1 MTFQQLKHIIQFDS
15 TDQLREAL
23 DNQSIDFDIN
33 QYDDENSWRDIQY
46 GPESREK
53 WGYEQTKK
61 GVVHYAIDRG
71 NRDILSILSDQSNVN
86 LNLEFFYEYQVQID
100 SCEVGGGAVRSEPH
114 PDNKTVQLTPVEY
127 AFRNNKNDMAALL
140 IQKGSNFSADK
151 VKLDQLVNVFQRLS
165 KEASNDTQN
174 EIKHSLANVLTQLYS
189 QNVSER
195 NHSVTATT
203 SSQTTSAATLAQ
215 SYSQSISGRETSMEE
230 GDNKRPR
237 TSFS

>member
-1 MTFQQLKHIIQFDS
+1 MTFEQVKHIIQFDS
-15 TDQLREAL
+15 SDQLREAL
-23 DNQSIDFDIN
+23 DNRSIDFDIN
-33 QYDDENSWRDIQY
+33 QYDDENSWRNIQY

-71 NRDILSILSDQSNVN
+71 DQDILNILSEQPNID

-100 SCEVGGGAVRSEPH
+100 SCEIGGGAVRSEPH

-127 AFRNNKNDMAALL
+127 AFQNNQNDMAFLL

-165 KEASNDTQN
+165 EQAGNDTRN
-174 EIKHSLANVLTQLYS
+174 EIKRSLAHVLTHFYS
-189 QNVSER
+189 LNTSER
-195 NHSVTATT
+195 NDTATARA
-203 SSQTTSAATLAQ
+203 SSQATSAASLAQ
-215 SYSQSISGRETSMEE
+215 SYSQFMRGGETSVEE
-230 GDNKRPR
+230 RGDKRPR
-237 TSFS
+237 ISFS

>member
-1 MTFQQLKHIIQFDS
+1 MTLQQLKHIIQFDS

-33 QYDDENSWRDIQY
+33 QYETSTREIHHETQ
-46 GPESREK
+46 SREK
-53 WGYEQTKK
+53 EGKIEVSY
-61 GVVHYAIDRG
+61 GLIHYAIDRG
-71 NRDILSILSDQSNVN
+71 DQSILDILCQQPNIDLN
-86 LNLEFFYEYQVQID
+86 LNYIYNHDVTIINFPF
-100 SCEVGGGAVRSEPH
+100 SGNGMWSKEPH
-114 PDNKTVQLTPVEY
+114 DLNEYTRLTPVEY
-127 AFRNNKNDMAALL
+127 AFRSNKNDMAALL

-165 KEASNDTQN
+165 EQASNNTQN